1 MDWSLVLISQGIQTI
16 IHHSDEGG
24 WSLMVAS
31 RDLTPAVR
39 VLRQYRLENTRWPW
53 RQTLFDRDLLFD
65 WGCLGWVLLIGV
77 FFWISENAA
86 DLRTAGMMD
95 RLAVTT
101 GEWWRLFTAVLLHAD
116 LGHFAANAS
125 IGLVLLGLAMGRYGT
140 GVGLLA
146 AFVAGVGGNVATLTL
161 YSGEHRSL
169 GASGMVMGCLGLL
182 AAQSVS
188 LWREHPRGPK
198 YVLTGIVGG
207 VMLFVLLGLSPGTDV
222 MAHFGGFASGVILGV
237 VLALVPRLTKS
248 SAGNIFAG
256 IVFTALVILSWWL
269 ALGAHAGATR

>member
-16 IHHSDEGG
+16 IHHSEDGG

-53 RQTLFDRDLLFD
+53 RQTFFDHDLLFD
-65 WGCLGWVLLIGV
+65 WGSAGWVLLIGV
-77 FFWISENAA
+77 FFWISESAA
-86 DLRTAGMMD
+86 SVRMVGMMD
-95 RLAVTT
+95 RLAVST

-116 LGHFAANAS
+116 LGHLAANAG
-125 IGLVLLGLAMGRYGT
+125 IGVVLLGLAMGRYGT

-146 AFVAGVGGNVATLTL
+146 AFLAGAGGNVTTWML
-161 YSGEHRSL
+161 YSGVHRSL

-207 VMLFVLLGLSPGTDV
+207 VMMFVLLGLSPGTDV
-222 MAHFGGFASGVILGV
+222 MAHFGGFASGVILGAM
-237 VLALVPRLTKS
+237 LAPVPRLTKS
-248 SAGNIFAG
+248 SAGNVFAG
-256 IVFTALVILSWWL
+256 IVFTSLVILTWWL
-269 ALGAHAGATR
+269 ALRTHAAAAH